1 MSEDSRQRE
10 GDLDARLAKVR
21 LAVFDVDGTLTEG
34 KVTYVGEDEQQS
46 FSARDGYA
54 LAQLKRAG
62 IAQVWITGR
71 GSLPTRR
78 RAEELG
84 VTELLLG
91 VKDKTAALT
100 KVQAE
105 LGVTPEET
113 LAMGDDLPDLEM
125 RALAG
130 LFAAPRDAAPEVLAR
145 ADIIADAPGGKGAAR
160 EVCQRLLVAH
170 GAWPEPKA

>member
-1 MSEDSRQRE
+1 
-10 GDLDARLAKVR
+10 
-21 LAVFDVDGTLTEG
+21 
-34 KVTYVGEDEQQS
+34 
-46 FSARDGYA
+46 
-54 LAQLKRAG
+54 
-62 IAQVWITGR
+62 
-71 GSLPTRR
+71 
-78 RAEELG
+78 

-91 VKDKTAALT
+91 VKDKTGALT

-130 LFAAPRDAAPEVLAR
+130 IFAAPRDAAPEVLAC

-160 EVCQRLLVAH
+160 EVCQQLLVAH